1 MFVAPSVGVRRSRAL
16 VCAAGVLALVSISTW
31 LFAAERHGV
40 IPPGNYVAATLPDW
54 PLTEAHAT
62 TLRNDALRRAAVRLD
77 APGPL
82 RRPRPAYSDPLD
94 DEIVSCRYLRD
105 DPTGTSAKFNCVL
118 PDGELVK
125 VKYGRNPEIHA
136 EVAGS
141 ALITALGFPAD
152 EMHIVPRLRCFGC
165 PRFSFLAMQLLWLTS
180 STGLLSPHGHE
191 DAFTEFEWVAVE
203 RKFPAPAIEAGDT
216 KGWAWWEIGQSNAP
230 LQDLDA
236 LRLVAI
242 FLAHWDNKSQN
253 QRLVCLDD
261 MPTAP
266 DQPCSRPLAMIQ
278 DVGST
283 FGPIKMNVARWRE
296 LSMWTDRRNCTVSM
310 RAMPFGGGT
319 FPETHISEAGRIEAV
334 RLFAAMDDD
343 AVRRLFADARFPDF
357 YSPTDDKRDL
367 DAWAAA
373 FRYRVDQLA
382 MAGPCPAPGKASDLD

>member
-165 PRFSFLAMQLLWLTS
+165 PRFPFLAMQLLWLTS

-203 RKFPAPAIEAGDT
+203 
-216 KGWAWWEIGQSNAP
+216 
-230 LQDLDA
+230 
-236 LRLVAI
+236 
-242 FLAHWDNKSQN
+242 
-253 QRLVCLDD
+253 
-261 MPTAP
+261 
-266 DQPCSRPLAMIQ
+266 
-278 DVGST
+278 
-283 FGPIKMNVARWRE
+283 
-296 LSMWTDRRNCTVSM
+296 
-310 RAMPFGGGT
+310 
-319 FPETHISEAGRIEAV
+319 
-334 RLFAAMDDD
+334 
-343 AVRRLFADARFPDF
+343 
-357 YSPTDDKRDL
+357 
-367 DAWAAA
+367 
-373 FRYRVDQLA
+373 
-382 MAGPCPAPGKASDLD
+382 